1 MSHTDC
7 NVVLKYCEI
16 IDEFIKV
23 RIFSDD
29 DISELLYVKSVPN
42 KKAYQQLVINACI
55 VNYNDEVLPLFKKVN
70 RVYKLEALEELLY
83 QICVE
88 VNPHLEIHQVA
99 LPIEGDEDG
108 FGCLHLINNQQEK
121 NKKDFKKKI
130 AEMES
135 KLSNMIIG
143 QKETVSIVSNAV
155 KKAAVGLK
163 APNRPIGVFFLV
175 GSTGTGKT
183 EMAKATAR
191 HLYGDLT
198 KLVRVDCSEYALPH
212 EYAKL
217 IGAPPGYIGHNE
229 GGFLTEAVKE
239 KKGCVILFDEIEKA
253 HFKVHNLLLQIMDE
267 GFLTD
272 NKGSIVGFSH
282 CIIFLTSNIGVEQVA
297 NIKNRMG
304 FDMSKRQVLD
314 KSHMDDAITEAMK
327 DVFNPEFINRLDD
340 LIVFNSLDE
349 KDCVKIAKNQLD
361 EVSSYLKS
369 SEIKLSFTNKVK
381 QYIAK
386 EGYNPEYGARE
397 LRRIIQKKIENP
409 LSELILHGDFQK
421 GDAIKV
427 NVSRNKVNFKVKYAE
442 RKEKDEENLPVAPE
456 QEVKD
461 TVEEK
466 ETVPVTT

>member
-99 LPIEGDEDG
+99 LPIEGDENG

-121 NKKDFKKKI
+121 NKKEFRKKI
-130 AEMES
+130 FEMES
-135 KLSNMIIG
+135 KLSTMIIG
-143 QKETVSIVSNAV
+143 QQQTVSIVSNAV

-191 HLYGDLT
+191 HLFGDLT

-272 NKGSIVGFSH
+272 NKGTVVGFNH
-282 CIIFLTSNIGVEQVA
+282 TIIFLTSNIGVTQVA

-304 FDMSKRQVLD
+304 FDMKKRQVLD
-314 KSHMDDAITEAMK
+314 KRHMDDAITEAMK

-340 LIVFNSLDE
+340 MIVFNSLGE
-349 KDCVKIAKNQLD
+349 HDCVKIARNQLE
-361 EVSSYLKS
+361 EVASYLKS
-369 SEIKLSFTNKVK
+369 SEISLAFTSKVK
-381 QYIAK
+381 KYIAK
-386 EGYNPEYGARE
+386 QGYNPEYGARE

-409 LSELILHGDFQK
+409 LSELILRGDFTQ
-421 GDAIKV
+421 GDTIEV
-427 NVSRNKVNFKVKYAE
+427 DVTRNKVSFSVRNATQE
-442 RKEKDEENLPVAPE
+442 DAGDESDPIHAGRKENI
-456 QEVKD
+456 
-461 TVEEK
+461 EEK
-466 ETVPVTT
+466 ETVPVTS

>member
-1 MSHTDC
+1 VPYSSC

-99 LPIEGDEDG
+99 LPIEDEEGG
-108 FGCLHLINNQQEK
+108 FGCLHLISNQPDK
-121 NKKDFKKKI
+121 SNKDFKKKI
-130 AEMES
+130 FEMES

-143 QKETVSIVSNAV
+143 QPETVSIVSNAV

-191 HLYGDLT
+191 HLFGDLT

-272 NKGSIVGFSH
+272 NKGSVVGFANT
-282 CIIFLTSNIGVEQVA
+282 IIFLTSNIGVDQVEA
-297 NIKNRMG
+297 VRNRMG
-304 FDMSKRQVLD
+304 FDMKKRQVLD
-314 KSHMDDAITEAMK
+314 QISMKDAMTEAMK
-327 DVFNPEFINRLDD
+327 DAFNPEFINRLDEM
-340 LIVFNSLDE
+340 IVFNPLTM
-349 KDCVKIAKNQLD
+349 KDCVKIAHNQLN
-361 EVSSYLKS
+361 EVASYLDN
-369 SEIKLSFTNKVK
+369 SEITLLFSKKVER
-381 QYIAK
+381 YIAK
-386 EGYNPEYGARE
+386 EGYSAEYGARE
-397 LRRIIQKKIENP
+397 LRRLIQKKIENP
-409 LSELILHGDFQK
+409 LGCGAQQ
-421 GDAIKV
+421 GGV
-427 NVSRNKVNFKVKYAE
+427 Q
-442 RKEKDEENLPVAPE
+442 EKARPEEDEEEGCAGRAR
-456 QEVKD
+456 
-461 TVEEK
+461 THR
-466 ETVPVTT
+466 